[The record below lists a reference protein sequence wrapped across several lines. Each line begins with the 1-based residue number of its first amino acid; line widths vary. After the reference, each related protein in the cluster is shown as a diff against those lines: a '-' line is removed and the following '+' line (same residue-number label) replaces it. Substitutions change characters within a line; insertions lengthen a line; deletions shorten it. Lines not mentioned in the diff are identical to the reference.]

1 MVKKTS
7 GEDSICPLYSWT
19 KHGWAKKHLTRNI
32 FCQNRFGQEFWLP
45 IYGLVK
51 TRLVEIFGWPHTA
64 WSKRVWSRFLVGHI
78 RLGQNAFGLNTI
90 YAKYVWSKYYLC
102 QICLVRIVS
111 LPNAIKAKFFPSN
124 FVQCTAFFNQILS
137 SPTTCRPTIY
147 GPDVIILKRYLCY
160 PRNF

>member
-51 TRLVEIFGWPHTA
+51 TRLVEIFGWPYTA
-64 WSKRVWSRFLVGHI
+64 WSKRVWSE
-78 RLGQNAFGLNTI
+78 
-90 YAKYVWSKYYLC
+90 YYLC
-102 QICLVRIVS
+102 QICLV
-111 LPNAIKAKFFPSN
+111 
-124 FVQCTAFFNQILS
+124 QILS
-137 SPTTCRPTIY
+137 MPNMFGANCFFAKCYQGQVLSEQLCTVHRVFQPDTIFAN
-147 GPDVIILKRYLCY
+147 YLQTDNLRTGCDN
-160 PRNF
+160 PQTLSMLS